1 LRRVD
6 NKKTLHE
13 RPGSLSMNSME
24 DSMKRF
30 PACVFIL
37 LILSLGIGTA
47 RASETYTL
55 TLATWGAPSHPHE
68 SLFAKQFIDLVE
80 KNSKGQIKF
89 KYFSR
94 GTMVK
99 QSTVPDALI
108 GGSVDI
114 ALTIIDSWAGRHK
127 DVSVTATPLWTLSM
141 EQDAQALLPGRPLY
155 DHFNKLL
162 EEDGVE
168 LLCLFDI
175 GPTVIVSKAPM
186 RAPADIH
193 GKVIRSLS
201 KGSAQVL
208 QALGASPIV
217 LNVGDVYSALQRGT
231 IDGAM
236 NGIQGAVGLKYS
248 EVVGNVLVPNGVM
261 GTLISGYAMN
271 RKKLTSLPPDLRA
284 VVTNA
289 ALEVRNA
296 AQKKMVSGYFDYLKE
311 LEKEGMKPV
320 VLRRDT
326 KEWDAWSQALADF
339 RTSSAKEY
347 SPEVLRLIK
356 ASAANP

>member
-1 LRRVD
+1 MKSLR
-6 NKKTLHE
+6 E
-13 RPGSLSMNSME
+13 
-24 DSMKRF
+24 
-30 PACVFIL
+30 L
-37 LILSLGIGTA
+37 LLFVALLGFAVAGA

-80 KNSKGQIKF
+80 KNSNGQIKF

-99 QSTVPDALI
+99 QGTVPDALI
-108 GGSVDI
+108 RDSVDI

-141 EQDAQALLPGRPLY
+141 EQDARELAPGRPLY
-155 DHFNKLL
+155 EHFRKLL
-162 EEDGVE
+162 AKDGVE
-168 LLCLFDI
+168 LLYLFDI
-175 GPTVIVSKAPM
+175 GPTVIVSKDPI
-186 RAPADIH
+186 RNPADIH

-236 NGIQGAVGLKYS
+236 NGIQGSVGLKYS

-271 RKKLTSLPPDLRA
+271 RKKLMSLPPPLRD
-284 VVTNA
+284 VVTKA
-289 ALEVRNA
+289 AIEVGSA
-296 AQKKMVSGYFDYLKE
+296 AQQKMVSGYFDYLKE
-311 LEKEGMKPV
+311 LEKAGMKSV
-320 VLRRDT
+320 VLQRNT
-326 KEWDAWSQALADF
+326 KEWDAWSAALEPM
-339 RTSSAKEY
+339 RKSSEKDY
-347 SPEVLRLIK
+347 SPEVMQLIK
-356 ASAANP
+356 AGAAKS

>member
-1 LRRVD
+1 
-6 NKKTLHE
+6 
-13 RPGSLSMNSME
+13 
-24 DSMKRF
+24 MKRF
-30 PACVFIL
+30 PASVLIL
-37 LILSLGIGTA
+37 LIFSLGVAVAPA

-99 QSTVPDALI
+99 QSTVPEALI
-108 GGSVDI
+108 RGSVDI
-114 ALTIIDSWAGRHK
+114 ALTIIDSWAGRHA

-162 EEDGVE
+162 QADGVE

-175 GPTVIVSKAPM
+175 GPTVIVSKAPL
-186 RAPADIH
+186 REPADIR

-236 NGIQGAVGLKYS
+236 NGIQGAAGLKYS

-271 RKKLTSLPPDLRA
+271 RKKLMSLPPELRN
-284 VVTNA
+284 VVTQA
-289 ALEVRNA
+289 ALEVRNT
-296 AQKKMVSGYFDYLKE
+296 AQQKMVSGYFDYLKE
-311 LEKEGMKPV
+311 LEKEGMKSI

-326 KEWDAWSQALADF
+326 KEWNAWSQALGDF
-339 RTSSAKEY
+339 RTSAAKEY

-356 ASAANP
+356 TSAANP

>member
-1 LRRVD
+1 
-6 NKKTLHE
+6 
-13 RPGSLSMNSME
+13 
-24 DSMKRF
+24 MKRF
-30 PACVFIL
+30 ASRAFVL
-37 LILSLGIGTA
+37 LTLSLGICVGSA
-47 RASETYTL
+47 RAADTYTL

-80 KNSKGQIKF
+80 KNSNGKIKF

-99 QSTVPDALI
+99 QSTVPEALI
-108 GGSVDI
+108 RGSVDI
-114 ALTIIDSWAGRHK
+114 ALTIIDSWSGRHK
-127 DVSVTATPLWTLSM
+127 DVSVTTTPLWTLSM

-155 DHFNKLL
+155 EHFNKLL
-162 EEDGVE
+162 EGDGVE

-186 RAPADIH
+186 HAPGDIR
-193 GKVIRSLS
+193 GKVVRSLS

-217 LNVGDVYSALQRGT
+217 LNVGDVYAALQRGT

-248 EVVGNVLVPNGVM
+248 EVVDHVLVPNGVM

-271 RKKLTSLPPDLRA
+271 RKKLMSLPPDLQA

-311 LEKEGMKPV
+311 LEKAGMKSF

-339 RTSSAKEY
+339 RTSAAKEY

-356 ASAANP
+356 TTAANP

>member
-1 LRRVD
+1 MKPLRE
-6 NKKTLHE
+6 L
-13 RPGSLSMNSME
+13 LL
-24 DSMKRF
+24 
-30 PACVFIL
+30 CVAL
-37 LILSLGIGTA
+37 LAFAVPFA

-80 KNSKGQIKF
+80 KNSNGQIKF

-99 QSTVPDALI
+99 QGTVPDALI
-108 GGSVDI
+108 RDSVDI

-141 EQDAQALLPGRPLY
+141 EQDARELTPGRPLY
-155 DHFNKLL
+155 EHFRKLL
-162 EEDGVE
+162 AQDGVE

-175 GPTVIVSKAPM
+175 GPTVIVSKAPI
-186 RAPADIH
+186 RTPDDIH

-201 KGSAQVL
+201 KGSAEVL

-236 NGIQGAVGLKYS
+236 NGIQGSVGLKYS

-271 RKKLTSLPPDLRA
+271 RKKLMSLPPQLRD

-289 ALEVRNA
+289 AIEVRNA
-296 AQKKMVSGYFDYLKE
+296 AQQKMVSGYFDYLKD
-311 LEKEGMKPV
+311 LEKAGMKSV
-320 VLRRDT
+320 VLQRNT
-326 KEWDAWSQALADF
+326 KEWDTWSAALDAM
-339 RTSSAKEY
+339 RKSSEKEY
-347 SPEVLRLIK
+347 SPEIMQLIK
-356 ASAANP
+356 TSAAKS

>member
-1 LRRVD
+1 
-6 NKKTLHE
+6 
-13 RPGSLSMNSME
+13 
-24 DSMKRF
+24 MKRF
-30 PACVFIL
+30 PAFTLLL
-37 LILSLGIGTA
+37 LILTIGLVAGTA

-99 QSTVPDALI
+99 QGTAPDALI
-108 GGSVDI
+108 HDSVDI
-114 ALTIIDSWAGRHK
+114 ALMIIDSWAGRHK

-141 EQDAQALLPGRPLY
+141 EQDTRALLPGRPLY
-155 DHFNKLL
+155 DHFQKLL

-175 GPTVIVSKAPM
+175 GPTVIVSKAPI
-186 RAPADIH
+186 RHPADIH

-236 NGIQGAVGLKYS
+236 NGIQGSVGLKYS
-248 EVVGNVLVPNGVM
+248 EVVDNVLVPNGVM

-271 RKKLTSLPPDLRA
+271 RKKLMSMPPALREII
-284 VVTNA
+284 THA

-296 AQKKMVSGYFDYLKE
+296 AQQKMVSGYFDYLKD
-311 LEKEGMKPV
+311 LEKAGMKSV

-326 KEWDAWSQALADF
+326 KEWDAWSKALADF
-339 RTSSAKEY
+339 RASATKDY
-347 SPEVLRLIK
+347 SPEVLQLIK
-356 ASAANP
+356 TSAANP